1 MIASVSLLAQP
12 KPTYLTR
19 AKIGTMDCSVQQNT
33 WANHGSSDLL
43 VCITFQNEGYQSDTR
58 TISFDLQND
67 TTGITELINGL
78 QKSIIELGQN
88 TDFIWDNDAFSIK
101 TFDVANRIYL
111 YESPKNG
118 DGHTELSK
126 VEAQHLIVWL
136 TGTIRNRSKYI
147 RTQQGSKKV
156 LSSI

>member
-1 MIASVSLLAQP
+1 MLASVSLLAQP
-12 KPTYLTR
+12 KPTYLTK
-19 AKIGTMDCSVQQNT
+19 AKIGTMECSVQQNA
-33 WANHGSSDLL
+33 WANHGSSDLF
-43 VCITFQNEGYQSDTR
+43 VCITFQNEGYQSDFR
-58 TISFDLQND
+58 TITLDLQND
-67 TTGITELINGL
+67 TTGITELISDL
-78 QKSIIELGQN
+78 QKSTVELGN
-88 TDFIWDNDAFSIK
+88 NSDMAWENDAFSVK
-101 TFDVANRIYL
+101 TFDVANKIYL

-126 VEAQHLIVWL
+126 IEAQHLITWL

>member
-1 MIASVSLLAQP
+1 MLVSVSLLAQP

-19 AKIGTMDCSVQQNT
+19 AKIGTMDCSVQQNI
-33 WANHGSSDLL
+33 WANHGSSDLF
-43 VCITFQNEGYQSDTR
+43 VCITFPNEGYQSDFR
-58 TISFDLQND
+58 TISIDLQND
-67 TTGITELINGL
+67 TASITELINDL
-78 QKSIIELGQN
+78 QKSTIVLGQN
-88 TDFIWDNDAFSIK
+88 SDMVLDNDAFSIK
-101 TFDVANRIYL
+101 TFDVANKIYL

-126 VEAQHLIVWL
+126 VETQHLIVWL
-136 TGTIRNRSKYI
+136 SGAMRNRSKYI